1 MRNADSARALQARI
15 DRAKGILD
23 RIVGEYAGFVEGD
36 LRMLGRKNTTAIVV
50 AELMVDYFTC
60 AETLFLR
67 ISQFFENELD
77 AERWHADLLEKMVLR
92 IDGVRD
98 AVLSEETARDLGELM
113 RFRHFRR
120 YCFELEY
127 DWDKLEYLQGVF
139 ARGTERL
146 PSDLERF
153 QAFLTRLLE
162 AGGKDS

>member
-1 MRNADSARALQARI
+1 MRNADSVRALVARI
-15 DRAKGILD
+15 DRAKGMLD
-23 RIVGEYAGFVEGD
+23 RIVGEYTGFVEGD
-36 LRMLGRKNTTAIVV
+36 LRILGQKNTTAMVV

-67 ISQFFENELD
+67 ISQYFENELD
-77 AERWHADLLEKMVLR
+77 AERWHADLLEKMVLC

-120 YCFELEY
+120 YYFELEY

-139 ARGTERL
+139 ARATERL
-146 PSDLERF
+146 PSDLAGF
-153 QAFLTRLLE
+153 QTFLIRLLE
-162 AGGKDS
+162 AGGEDS